1 MVCQQKIKQYKHVFV
16 YGAGQAAKQV
26 VDYLHRNKIQV
37 KRILVEDKKVNP
49 ESFCGLRVHEVTEN
63 VIEKSNTIVIVGV
76 TSKHS
81 QGIKENLI
89 KNGFSD
95 VIELKDANEM

>member
-1 MVCQQKIKQYKHVFV
+1 M
-16 YGAGQAAKQV
+16 
-26 VDYLHRNKIQV
+26 
-37 KRILVEDKKVNP
+37 
-49 ESFCGLRVHEVTEN
+49 HEVTEN